1 MHDANLSSKFCR
13 HSPPRKLLQRDE
25 AIGTR
30 ERMQSRHRIA
40 IDIFVDV
47 GAAQSDNKRPV
58 RVTLA
63 KIPDAVG
70 AAPGVER
77 DHQIRRHSIVPV
89 GNLNFMAEL
98 AQDPRPSGGRG
109 PIPGP

>member
-1 MHDANLSSKFCR
+1 MHDANLSPKLRR
-13 HSPPRKLLQRDE
+13 HAPPRKLLQGDE

-47 GAAQSDNKRPV
+47 GAAQSDNQRSSW
-58 RVTLA
+58 VTRA

-70 AAPGVER
+70 AAPCVER
-77 DHQIRRHSIVPV
+77 NHQIRRHPIVPV

-98 AQDPRPSGGRG
+98 AQDPRPSAGRG
-109 PIPGP
+109 PVPGP

>member
-1 MHDANLSSKFCR
+1 MHDANLGRNAALAAAQLRS
-13 HSPPRKLLQRDE
+13 
-25 AIGTR
+25 ATTIGAR
-30 ERMQSRHRIA
+30 ERMQNRHRIA

-47 GAAQSDNKRPV
+47 GATQSDDKRPMG
-58 RVTLA
+58 VTFA

-70 AAPGVER
+70 AAPCVER
-77 DHQIRRHSIVPV
+77 DHQIWRLSIVAV

-109 PIPGP
+109 SIPGP